1 MMKMADLIN
10 SLEYELAQPPAKAGV
25 RLVGE
30 HFLAGLYGINRRKA
44 RRVLD
49 VMVERGYLVRRHGS
63 GTYLRKIP
71 VIVDLPENHIVI
83 KGSIFSQDESQ
94 NKVVRLQPE
103 PGQQQLTLGL
113 WSDLDC
119 GRVMQQSLLGGIEHR
134 VAALGHTLEKH
145 SSVHEI
151 GVPLSS
157 DELEVQLRN
166 SVCDGYMIITQWAEQ
181 FLEAANRVW
190 PNHNPPIVYIWPGSV
205 RSSLEP
211 MIQTDTQ
218 DAVERGV
225 SHLIDGG
232 FTKIGLTDTA
242 VQLSNKNHDIGYQV
256 TMACAGLPC
265 FPSLRLDAANPT
277 NPNNIKAIDQWLDQ
291 NPAIDS
297 VCVMSE
303 NLLELLEK
311 QFQLRGKKIGHD
323 IGVVT
328 ISNRN
333 STLPKGT
340 QWSCMEFEPSVVGS
354 MAVNS
359 LVSTI
364 VTAGHALHSFSHQAH
379 WQPGQTHLRQ
389 QIITSKTESKPLA
402 KRAIPTGA
410 LV

>member
-1 MMKMADLIN
+1 MADLIN
-10 SLEYELAQPPAKAGV
+10 SLEYELAQPPAKAGL

-30 HFLAGLYGINRRKA
+30 HFLAGLYDINRRKA

-71 VIVDLPENHIVI
+71 VVVDLPENYIAI
-83 KGSIFSQDESQ
+83 EGSIFSQNESQ
-94 NKVVRLQPE
+94 NKVVRLQPV

-119 GRVMQQSLLGGIEHR
+119 GRVMQQSLLGGIKHR
-134 VAALGHTLEKH
+134 VAELGHLLETH

-151 GVPLSS
+151 GMPLSS
-157 DELEVQLRN
+157 DELEVQLRD
-166 SVCDGYMIITQWAEQ
+166 STCDGYMIITQWADQ
-181 FLEAANRVW
+181 FLEAVNRVW

-205 RSSLEP
+205 RSLFEP
-211 MIQTDTQ
+211 MIKTDTQ

-225 SHLIDGG
+225 LHLIEGG
-232 FTKIGLTDTA
+232 FTKIGLIDTA
-242 VQLSNKNHDIGYQV
+242 VQLSNKKHDIGYQV

-265 FPSLRLDAANPT
+265 FPSLRLHADYLT
-277 NPNNIKAIDQWLDQ
+277 NPNNIDAINQWLDQ
-291 NPAIDS
+291 NPAIEA

-303 NLLELLEK
+303 NLLELLAK
-311 QFQLRGKKIGHD
+311 QFQLRGKKLGHD
-323 IGVVT
+323 IGVVS

-333 STLPKGT
+333 SKLPKGT

-379 WQPGQTHLRQ
+379 WRPGQTHLRQ
-389 QIITSKTESKPLA
+389 QIITNETQSKPLA
-402 KRAIPTGA
+402 KRVIPTGA